1 MGLYG
6 RPRLGG
12 GGQFACKRDYLM
24 ADGHTWGLQ
33 VACFHQAVWN
43 HPSSFQKEPVED
55 DFT

>member
-12 GGQFACKRDYLM
+12 GGRFACKCDYLM